1 MSLLYLL
8 DADVVSEPLRPA
20 PRLDVVRKL
29 RRHRSEVAIASVVWH
44 ELRHGMELLPPS
56 RGRSAIEDYL
66 ENVVLR
72 TMPILDYDH
81 AAADW
86 HARERARLQRRGL
99 TPPFHDGQI
108 AATARTQ
115 DLTLVTFNVKDFK
128 RFDSLR
134 VVAWG

>member
-1 MSLLYLL
+1 VSLLYLL